1 MTSSRPSGTAPFAL
15 SVLDNAHTPVGQ
27 SVGKALDEVIALAQL
42 ADRRG
47 YRRFWMSEHHA
58 MPGASTSSPQL
69 MLARLVRETN
79 QIRLGAGGMMLP
91 NHAPLLIAEHF
102 GMLEALAPG
111 RIDLGL
117 GRAPGTDHATAAA
130 LRRHQ
135 DANDKFPQQV
145 LELLGF
151 LDDDFPQGHPYRNVH
166 AVPGPWQAD
175 QNRVP
180 RPETA
185 PDVWIL
191 GSSPYSARLA
201 GQLGRPY
208 AFALQFGDADVASA
222 MRLYRESFRPSA
234 VLAEPHTMVSVGVV
248 ADDDALKAR
257 RQTTSTAMAML
268 RMFQGKGYTLLPPE
282 EVEAYTATRQ
292 EQQILDEYNRCF
304 LNGTGPEVAASLEQL
319 HAQTGVDE
327 VMLVVMGYSRQA
339 QARTVELIADHYRLG
354 SPVPTSER
362 ATEAGVPAAP

>member
-1 MTSSRPSGTAPFAL
+1 MTSNRPSGTAPFAL
-15 SVLDNAHTPVGQ
+15 SVLDNAHTAIGQ

-42 ADRRG
+42 ADRRD

-58 MPGASTSSPQL
+58 MPGAATSSPQL
-69 MLARLVRETN
+69 MLARLIGETN
-79 QIRLGAGGMMLP
+79 QIRLGAGGVMLP
-91 NHAPLLIAEHF
+91 NHAPLLIAEQF

-135 DANDKFPQQV
+135 DANEEFPQQV

-151 LDDDFPQGHPYRNVH
+151 LHDDFPQGHPYGKVH

-180 RPETA
+180 PVSA

-208 AFALQFGDADVASA
+208 AFALQFGDADIASA
-222 MRLYRESFRPSA
+222 MRLYRESFLPSA
-234 VLAEPHTMVSVGVV
+234 VLAEPYTLVSVGVV
-248 ADDDALKAR
+248 ADDDALEAR

-268 RMFQGKGYTLLPPE
+268 RMFQGKGYALLPPE
-282 EVEAYTATRQ
+282 EVEAYTATRHE
-292 EQQILDEYNRCF
+292 EQVLDDYNRRF
-304 LNGTGPEVAASLEQL
+304 LNGTAPEVAARLEQL
-319 HAQTGVDE
+319 HDQTGVDE

-354 SPVPTSER
+354 SPVPNSEL
-362 ATEAGVPAAP
+362 ATGGCVSAAP